1 MELYEVLE
9 KRRTYRDFSDR
20 EVSDEIVK
28 RIIGAAF
35 KAPTND
41 HLRQLE
47 FIVVRDRENIAK
59 VITPLVKNM
68 EAFKELVFE
77 VDDTDDEDKMA
88 MFADALPKQQ
98 KMLMQSGLLILP
110 FFRQKQS
117 PLLKP
122 VEQSS
127 LNYFASAWCALENML
142 LAATNEGLG
151 TVFHI
156 PVSDEAEKI
165 KEIVGAPEGYEFTCL
180 LTMGYPAENAFLP
193 KQKEINIEDRIHMN
207 IWQHER
213 MKGHILIMLAN
224 ILFGA
229 SMPVFKYLLTA
240 DVPPEAIT
248 IMRAIF
254 ACMMFWLVSFFMP
267 KEKVLPK
274 DLCLLFVCA
283 LCGVGIN
290 QWLFVIGLKNSSPVN
305 ASIIATAVPIFVLL
319 LAARSEERRA

>member
-20 EVSDEIVK
+20 EISDEILK
-28 RIIGAAF
+28 RVIGAAF

-41 HLRQLE
+41 HLRQFE
-47 FIVVRDRENIAK
+47 FIVVRGRENIAK
-59 VITPLVKNM
+59 VIAPLAKNM
-68 EAFKELVFE
+68 AAFKELVFE
-77 VDDTDDEDKMA
+77 VDDSDDKDKME

-117 PLLKP
+117 PLLEP

-142 LAATNEGLG
+142 LAATSEGLG

-156 PVSDEAEKI
+156 PVSDETDKI

-193 KQKEINIEDRIHMN
+193 KQKEINIEERIHTN
-207 IWQHER
+207 VW
-213 MKGHILIMLAN
+213 
-224 ILFGA
+224 
-229 SMPVFKYLLTA
+229 
-240 DVPPEAIT
+240 
-248 IMRAIF
+248 
-254 ACMMFWLVSFFMP
+254 
-267 KEKVLPK
+267 
-274 DLCLLFVCA
+274 
-283 LCGVGIN
+283 
-290 QWLFVIGLKNSSPVN
+290 
-305 ASIIATAVPIFVLL
+305 
-319 LAARSEERRA
+319 

>member
-20 EVSDEIVK
+20 EVSDEMVK

-207 IWQHER
+207 IW
-213 MKGHILIMLAN
+213 
-224 ILFGA
+224 
-229 SMPVFKYLLTA
+229 
-240 DVPPEAIT
+240 
-248 IMRAIF
+248 
-254 ACMMFWLVSFFMP
+254 
-267 KEKVLPK
+267 
-274 DLCLLFVCA
+274 
-283 LCGVGIN
+283 
-290 QWLFVIGLKNSSPVN
+290 
-305 ASIIATAVPIFVLL
+305 
-319 LAARSEERRA
+319 

>member
-1 MELYEVLE
+1 MDFYEVLE

-20 EVSDEIVK
+20 EVSDEILK
-28 RIIGAAF
+28 RVIGSAF

-47 FIVVRDRENIAK
+47 FVVVHGREHIAK
-59 VITPLVKNM
+59 VIAPLAKNM
-68 EAFKELVFE
+68 AAFKELVAE
-77 VDDTDDEDKMA
+77 VDESDDKDKMA

-98 KMLMQSGLLILP
+98 RMLMQSGLLIIP
-110 FFRQKQS
+110 FFRQLTW

-142 LAATNEGLG
+142 LAATAEGLG

-193 KQKEINIEDRIHMN
+193 KQKVIDVESRIHIG
-207 IWQHER
+207 IW
-213 MKGHILIMLAN
+213 
-224 ILFGA
+224 
-229 SMPVFKYLLTA
+229 
-240 DVPPEAIT
+240 
-248 IMRAIF
+248 
-254 ACMMFWLVSFFMP
+254 
-267 KEKVLPK
+267 
-274 DLCLLFVCA
+274 
-283 LCGVGIN
+283 
-290 QWLFVIGLKNSSPVN
+290 
-305 ASIIATAVPIFVLL
+305 
-319 LAARSEERRA
+319 

>member
-59 VITPLVKNM
+59 VITPLVKNR

-207 IWQHER
+207 IW
-213 MKGHILIMLAN
+213 
-224 ILFGA
+224 
-229 SMPVFKYLLTA
+229 
-240 DVPPEAIT
+240 
-248 IMRAIF
+248 
-254 ACMMFWLVSFFMP
+254 
-267 KEKVLPK
+267 
-274 DLCLLFVCA
+274 
-283 LCGVGIN
+283 
-290 QWLFVIGLKNSSPVN
+290 
-305 ASIIATAVPIFVLL
+305 
-319 LAARSEERRA
+319 

>member
-193 KQKEINIEDRIHMN
+193 KQKEINIEDRIHTN
-207 IWQHER
+207 VW
-213 MKGHILIMLAN
+213 
-224 ILFGA
+224 
-229 SMPVFKYLLTA
+229 
-240 DVPPEAIT
+240 
-248 IMRAIF
+248 
-254 ACMMFWLVSFFMP
+254 
-267 KEKVLPK
+267 
-274 DLCLLFVCA
+274 
-283 LCGVGIN
+283 
-290 QWLFVIGLKNSSPVN
+290 
-305 ASIIATAVPIFVLL
+305 
-319 LAARSEERRA
+319 

>member
-9 KRRTYRDFSDR
+9 KRRRYRDFSDR

-207 IWQHER
+207 IW
-213 MKGHILIMLAN
+213 
-224 ILFGA
+224 
-229 SMPVFKYLLTA
+229 
-240 DVPPEAIT
+240 
-248 IMRAIF
+248 
-254 ACMMFWLVSFFMP
+254 
-267 KEKVLPK
+267 
-274 DLCLLFVCA
+274 
-283 LCGVGIN
+283 
-290 QWLFVIGLKNSSPVN
+290 
-305 ASIIATAVPIFVLL
+305 
-319 LAARSEERRA
+319 